1 MEAHNYSL
9 PSSPPQGLPANRSTK
24 PRAPV
29 TFTLIGLNVAVY
41 VLMIVSGISPI
52 SPTTLQVLQWGA
64 NFGPLTEHGQW
75 WRLLSAVFL
84 HFGIIHIGFN
94 MFVLYQVGLFTE
106 QLFGGPLYLL
116 LYLLAGVGGNV
127 VGLWLHPNV
136 VSAGASG
143 AIFGV
148 YGALL
153 AFLLINRRSLVSEG
167 VKSVTRSVLIFLGYN
182 LVFGLADRHTDL
194 TAHISGL
201 AIGFLA
207 GLPLARLR
215 SNAFVQR

>member
-1 MEAHNYSL
+1 MPTRNGT
-9 PSSPPQGLPANRSTK
+9 Q
-24 PRAPV
+24 APV
-29 TFTLIGLNVAVY
+29 TIALIGINIAVY
-41 VLMIVSGISPI
+41 LAMVLRGISPI
-52 SPTTLQVLQWGA
+52 SPTTLAMLNWGA
-64 NFGPLTEHGQW
+64 NYGPLTVHGQW
-75 WRLLSAVFL
+75 WRLLTSTFL

-116 LYLLAGVGGNV
+116 LYLFAGVGSSF
-127 VGLWLHPNV
+127 LSLLLHPFV

-153 AFLLINRRSLVSEG
+153 AFLLVNRRSLVSEG
-167 VKSVTRSVLIFLGYN
+167 VKSVTRSVFIFLGYN
-182 LVFGLADRHTDL
+182 LIFGLADRHTDL
-194 TAHISGL
+194 TAHVAGL
-201 AIGFLA
+201 ALGFLA

-215 SNAFVQR
+215 RSSLVLR